1 MVRPRPQIDRRL
13 FVSAAALFGASA
25 VLGTVPA
32 WADDEDAGEG
42 EDPDAEKENPDEPDA
57 EEKLAQADAVYQR
70 VTSLQNELAEA
81 AQAYYQALDEHE
93 AAVSAVDDAQRRI
106 DEASTQIDTLQDR
119 LAKRA
124 VGMYKAGKFTVIDL
138 LMGSASFKEF
148 ATGLDMYDAL
158 NENDERMIEET
169 KALRD
174 QVATDKEQLELQE
187 QVAKEAADEAE
198 RVKNEAQ
205 EKVAAMQAILQQLDE
220 EAKAALE
227 SMQDRDRAEA
237 AQASSAQV
245 RRAYAYNI
253 PSVPIPANGS
263 VVDYALSRIGCPYV
277 WGAEGPE
284 TFDCSG
290 LVRWAYLQVGTMRP
304 RRSCPWRTRS
314 LATCCGSATAT
325 ATTATWPLPATRAA
339 RITCT
344 PPRSAP
350 LCATPTRCPGRASP
364 THCASRKGADACGW
378 RRGRMLAGRAVF
390 REGVR
395 CVR

>member
-1 MVRPRPQIDRRL
+1 MVRLRPQIDRRL

-81 AQAYYQALDEHE
+81 A
-93 AAVSAVDDAQRRI
+93 
-106 DEASTQIDTLQDR
+106 
-119 LAKRA
+119 
-124 VGMYKAGKFTVIDL
+124 
-138 LMGSASFKEF
+138 
-148 ATGLDMYDAL
+148 
-158 NENDERMIEET
+158 
-169 KALRD
+169 
-174 QVATDKEQLELQE
+174 
-187 QVAKEAADEAE
+187 
-198 RVKNEAQ
+198 
-205 EKVAAMQAILQQLDE
+205 
-220 EAKAALE
+220 LE

-290 LVRWAYLQVGTMRP
+290 LVRWAYLQVGI
-304 RRSCPWRTRS
+304 S
-314 LATCCGSATAT
+314 LPHQTESLYYTAAAQLPVEDAQPGDVLWISYSDGYSGHVAIACNEGGT
-325 ATTATWPLPATRAA
+325 HYVHAPTFGAFVRDTDPLSWA
-339 RITCT
+339 
-344 PPRSAP
+344 
-350 LCATPTRCPGRASP
+350 GF
-364 THCASRKGADACGW
+364 THALRFA
-378 RRGRMLAGRAVF
+378 
-390 REGVR
+390 
-395 CVR
+395 